1 MNSFSILL
9 IRKNCR
15 NSQVLSVELQQSIS
29 FKGLLLVFRNKHITS
44 FHVSICQLT
53 IDQTRILWKKNHSL
67 LQSRHKGEHRTWRLL
82 VVSGLSLTHLA
93 ALVSSRLYQN
103 FNFLDSSSQ
112 QDRKLTM
119 YRGLLGVHVDS
130 SGWSWITI
138 SCHLAIFME
147 YICIHWKYCC
157 VAKRVL

>member
-15 NSQVLSVELQQSIS
+15 NSQVLSVDLQQSIS
-29 FKGLLLVFRNKHITS
+29 FKGLCWCLETSIYLLS
-44 FHVSICQLT
+44 CFHLSVNYWSNQDPL
-53 IDQTRILWKKNHSL
+53 KKNHSL

-112 QDRKLTM
+112 QDRKLIM
-119 YRGLLGVHVDS
+119 YRGLLGVHVDG